1 MKKLFYFSVIV
12 LALSACSSR
21 KKTVGGVMTNTPR
34 AKETPT
40 IPKEVAKTNNER
52 VQREN
57 KVTPGTLTY
66 PAYTVAS
73 YVDRFKA
80 IAIKEMNLYG
90 IPASITLAQGLFESG
105 FGNGEL
111 ARVANN
117 HFGIKCTSD
126 WTGRSYYK
134 DDDRPNDCFRVYN
147 NPEESYRD
155 HSEFLKRKRYA
166 KLFELDKNDYEGW
179 AFGLKE
185 CGYAT
190 NPQYPQLL
198 INAIVKYNLAQY
210 DRPEGEIQ
218 KIKRED
224 RVLAQINKNAGKAAK
239 DSIVSIAPGSLYPG
253 SRNNT
258 PTTISSSTQ
267 GRYYTVTTG
276 DTLYNISKRFNL
288 TVDQLKAL
296 NNMTDNSIK
305 IGQQLIIA
313 Q

>member
-1 MKKLFYFSVIV
+1 M
-12 LALSACSSR
+12 
-21 KKTVGGVMTNTPR
+21 
-34 AKETPT
+34 PT
-40 IPKEVAKTNNER
+40 EAARTNNER

-73 YVDRFKA
+73 YVDRFKS

-253 SRNNT
+253 TRTAT
-258 PTTISSSTQ
+258 PSATPPSTQ